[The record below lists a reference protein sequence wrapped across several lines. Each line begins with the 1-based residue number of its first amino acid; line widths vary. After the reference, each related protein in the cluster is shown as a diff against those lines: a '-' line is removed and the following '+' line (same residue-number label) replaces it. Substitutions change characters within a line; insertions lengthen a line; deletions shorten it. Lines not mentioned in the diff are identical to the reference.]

1 MSDFFSELRRNEL
14 KYSQQSERLALASNI
29 QIESPQMLENV
40 NIWNGTTCTTCTTCP
55 SRLLAA
61 PEWLLEVHFTC
72 VPSWWWRCMYSEISR
87 DPLEIDLEQLPTKVR
102 QATRMRG
109 CLNAPPYPC
118 WVGRLQDF
126 LQQWIGLELF
136 FFVGLFAFRSVEI
149 N

>member
-109 CLNAPPYPC
+109 CTTLSMLGGAVARFSATVNRAWVVFFC
-118 WVGRLQDF
+118 WLVCF
-126 LQQWIGLELF
+126 
-136 FFVGLFAFRSVEI
+136 SVCW